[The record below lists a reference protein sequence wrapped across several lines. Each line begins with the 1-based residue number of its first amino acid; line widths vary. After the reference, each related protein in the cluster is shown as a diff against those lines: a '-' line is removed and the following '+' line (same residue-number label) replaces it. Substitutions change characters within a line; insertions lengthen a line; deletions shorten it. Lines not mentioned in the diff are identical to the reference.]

1 MADKKYGVIIN
12 IASKAGYRGY
22 FGGSAYCSSKA
33 GLMRLTESIAAD
45 IQGSGIC
52 ICAICPST
60 VATPDVLV
68 EKLELN
74 KSLLLK
80 PKYIGRVVLKI
91 ISSPEK
97 YKNRCIML
105 SQPKI
110 LLKTFV
116 LMFRDTFFDLID
128 NYRFRR

>member
-12 IASKAGYRGY
+12 VASKAGYRGY

-45 IQGSGIC
+45 IQGSGIY

-105 SQPKI
+105 SKPKI